1 MTKNNPRNTSK
12 RHAHIQT
19 MIKIPANP
27 AEIVGG
33 DAFTRFCDGRTDRL
47 TDGQTDAWVKH
58 YVSPTLT
65 EGDIHAPKQIYLQ
78 K

>member
-1 MTKNNPRNTSK
+1 MPILKTD
-12 RHAHIQT
+12 
-19 MIKIPANP
+19 P

-33 DAFTRFCDGRTDRL
+33 DAFTRFCDGWTDRQAG
-47 TDGQTDAWVKH
+47 GQTDAWGKH